1 MDEGQKKINTPIS
14 QEKIFKVMILVT
26 FFVAGIFFVKD
37 IIGGSW
43 QSGILIGICLAVFS
57 GVLFIMKSMNVSLER
72 RQFVVCMSLLVI
84 IFVIGLNSGAY
95 YSDDYI
101 LYLAAIGMS
110 GLYLRP
116 KYAKIQCIL
125 CDILLIVQVLVH
137 PEKVE
142 SIGQF
147 IMCLILFTLAASLI
161 YLMISRG
168 RAFIEIA
175 KSRAE
180 EAEALLESL
189 NRIGQE
195 LQKNYENSAEG
206 IEILKSS
213 NQRLNENAEELKQG
227 SEEILQGAQEVVE
240 TCEGVQ
246 EKVHATERQVEALT
260 GGVREVEASLATN
273 RKNIREMS
281 LQLESVKRAT
291 SQVNDVFTLLQKQME
306 EITDV
311 TKQLN
316 SISSST
322 TMLALNASIEAAR
335 AGQSGAGFAVVANK
349 VQELAVD
356 SNKSSGQVADVVG
369 NMQIQIEETTIQLAE
384 SSQVIEESLDKIQN
398 LQSSFD
404 QLTDQFGTL
413 YQNIE
418 DQNSNVNEVDTI
430 FEELRDRI
438 LQMSQSSQE
447 NQNVVEAMS
456 LAMEAYKAGMERMV
470 EDTRQVNELS
480 SSMIELARQE
490 NS

>member
-1 MDEGQKKINTPIS
+1 MNEGQKKVNTPIS
-14 QEKIFKVMILVT
+14 QEKIFKIMIGVT
-26 FFVAGIFFVKD
+26 IAVAGIFFIKD
-37 IIGGSW
+37 LIGGSW
-43 QSGILIGICLAVFS
+43 QSGILIGICLAIFG
-57 GVLFIMKSMNVSLER
+57 GVLLIMRSMNVEMER

-84 IFVIGLNSGAY
+84 IFVIGVNSGAY

-116 KYAKIQCIL
+116 KYAKIQCVL
-125 CDILLIVQVLVH
+125 CDILLILQVVIH

-147 IMCLILFTLAASLI
+147 IMCLILFTLAAALI

-168 RAFIEIA
+168 RVYIEIA
-175 KSRAE
+175 KTRAE

-206 IEILKSS
+206 IEILKHS
-213 NQRLNENAEELKQG
+213 NERMNENAEELKQG
-227 SEEILQGAQEVVE
+227 SEEVLQGAQEVVE

-260 GGVREVEASLATN
+260 GGVKEVEDSLETN
-273 RKNIREMS
+273 RQNIRQMS
-281 LQLESVKRAT
+281 LQIESVQRAT
-291 SQVNDVFTLLQKQME
+291 SQVNEVFAMLQKQME

-311 TKQLN
+311 TKQLT

-335 AGQSGAGFAVVANK
+335 AGQSGAGFAVVATK

-384 SSQVIEESLDKIQN
+384 SSQVIEESLGSIRN

-404 QLTDQFGTL
+404 QLTEQFGTL

-418 DQNSNVNEVDTI
+418 DQNSNVNEVDAI
-430 FEELRDRI
+430 FEELRARI
-438 LQMSQSSQE
+438 LEMSQSSQD
-447 NQNVVEAMS
+447 NQSVVDAMFQ
-456 LAMEAYKAGMERMV
+456 AMNEYKAGMERMV
-470 EDTRQVNELS
+470 EDTKQVHELS
-480 SSMIELARQE
+480 SNMIELAKR
-490 NS
+490 

>member
-1 MDEGQKKINTPIS
+1 MNEGQKKVSTPIS
-14 QEKIFKVMILVT
+14 QEKIFKVMIWVT
-26 FFVAGIFFVKD
+26 VLVAGIFFLKD
-37 IIGGSW
+37 IVGGSW
-43 QSGILIGICLAVFS
+43 QSGILIGICLAVFG
-57 GVLFIMKSMNVSLER
+57 GVLFAMKAMNVDLER

-84 IFVIGLNSGAY
+84 IFVIGINSGAY

-116 KYAKIQCIL
+116 KYAKIQCVL
-125 CDILLIVQVLVH
+125 CDILLIIQVVIH

-147 IMCLILFTLAASLI
+147 VMCLILFTLAASLI
-161 YLMISRG
+161 YLVISRG
-168 RAFIEIA
+168 RAYTEIA

-206 IEILKSS
+206 IEILKNS
-213 NQRLNENAEELKQG
+213 NRRLNENAEELKQG
-227 SEEILQGAQEVVE
+227 SEEVLQGAQEVAE
-240 TCEGVQ
+240 TCADVQ

-260 GGVREVEASLATN
+260 DGVRDVEASLDTN

-281 LQLESVKRAT
+281 LQMESVQRAT
-291 SQVNDVFTLLQKQME
+291 SQVNEVFELLQKQME

-349 VQELAVD
+349 VQDLAVD

-369 NMQIQIEETTIQLAE
+369 NMQIQIEETTILLAE
-384 SSQVIEESLDKIQN
+384 SSQVIEESLESIRT
-398 LQSSFD
+398 LQVSFD
-404 QLTDQFGTL
+404 QLTEQFGTL

-418 DQNSNVNEVDTI
+418 DQNSNVNEVDAI
-430 FEELRDRI
+430 FEELRERI
-438 LQMSQSSQE
+438 LQMSQSSQD
-447 NQNVVEAMS
+447 NQSVVEAMS
-456 LAMEAYKAGMERMV
+456 LAMEEYKAGMERMV

-480 SSMIELARQE
+480 SSMIELARRDE
-490 NS
+490 K